1 MDQSVVQSNQQTME
15 LNKATD
21 LTATRIAKCPKPFSI
36 ESIISSNDNK
46 SVDIDAGVSP
56 NYEKTADPS
65 VYFPSNVSM
74 AAAAS
79 LYNPWFHNYFIQQ
92 QKVAGNVLEMMQMNG
107 ANQTAIKE
115 KFTEI
120 FANTS
125 LANGS
130 ENRAFLSSI
139 NDHDHRN
146 LVPTTARSIEQYF
159 GSVENIHEMRFNEMI
174 SGTNNDYYKHLS
186 SYGIHCVNP
195 ASDNFEKCKS
205 QLINSDDHES
215 VFHHKNAKLPSDNDR
230 NTRNDDSG
238 ADENPDDEVD
248 SDCNSEI
255 SLDMSPDG
263 DNNTQG
269 IVQFLCLL
277 FDNCRLQL
285 LDLSINV

>member
-1 MDQSVVQSNQQTME
+1 MDQSVVESNQPTME

-36 ESIISSNDNK
+36 ESIISSNDSKAVN
-46 SVDIDAGVSP
+46 IGGGVSP
-56 NYEKTADPS
+56 NYEKTPDPS

-74 AAAAS
+74 ATAAS

-107 ANQTAIKE
+107 ANQTTIKE

-120 FANTS
+120 FANSS
-125 LANGS
+125 LANQT

-139 NDHDHRN
+139 NDPDRN
-146 LVPTTARSIEQYF
+146 LGPTTTRSIEQYF
-159 GSVENIHEMRFNEMI
+159 GNVENMHEMRFNEMI
-174 SGTNNDYYKHLS
+174 SGVNNDYYKHLS

-195 ASDNFEKCKS
+195 VSDNFEKCKK
-205 QLINSDDHES
+205 QLMNSDEHET
-215 VFHHKNAKLPSDNDR
+215 VFHHKNAKLSSDNDK

-238 ADENPDDEVD
+238 ADENPDDEMD

-269 IVQFLCLL
+269 IVQVLFTRRSIVDYSLL
-277 FDNCRLQL
+277 EICP
-285 LDLSINV
+285 